1 MVSRAIVSQEVSS
14 NFLTGTK
21 FVGYQAG
28 IAASQSWQI
37 LLEKIRWKMCAV
49 GFRWQLEALG
59 ETLCLSMYSP

>member
-1 MVSRAIVSQEVSS
+1 MMVSRAIVSQEVSS

-37 LLEKIRWKMCAV
+37 LLEKIR
-49 GFRWQLEALG
+49 
-59 ETLCLSMYSP
+59 